1 MKCRTGIFAALFLML
16 LTAGAGAAE
25 SMWVNN
31 ITVGEHGLTWNY
43 TESYSGN
50 DAIIFR
56 VYIDGEFGNND
67 SFVNAWELL
76 NADKEIRKEFQ
87 SSIDK
92 EFDVRINNE
101 STGIQVIDIES
112 TLSPGAIG
120 RINSSDA
127 IVNKYNVSYR
137 WKDSIFNASRIW
149 FLGQSNSPVTII
161 LPQGIDVVNT
171 SGVNNLTKKINTHTE
186 LAGFFSKVSGDR
198 GEITI
203 NFIKNASVHIEPP
216 TNVTTVTNATGTE
229 TQPVKKVASTIQN
242 VTILAAGFVIIL
254 LIYVFKV
261 RKK

>member
-1 MKCRTGIFAALFLML
+1 MKCRMGIFAALVLVL

-25 SMWVNN
+25 SQWVNN
-31 ITVGEHGLTWNY
+31 ITVGEYNMTWDY
-43 TESYSGN
+43 TESFSGN
-50 DAIIFR
+50 DSIIFR
-56 VYIDGEFGNND
+56 AYIDSEFGNND

-92 EFDVRINNE
+92 EFDVRINSE
-101 STGIQVIDIES
+101 SAGIQVVDIES
-112 TLSPGAIG
+112 TLSPGIIG
-120 RINSSDA
+120 NIHSSDKV
-127 IVNKYNVSYR
+127 VNTYNVTYR
-137 WKDSIFNASRIW
+137 WKDSIFNASSIW

-161 LPQGIDVVNT
+161 LPPGIDVVNT
-171 SGVNNLTKKINTHTE
+171 SGINNLTKKINTHTE
-186 LAGFFSKVSGDR
+186 LAGFFSPVSGDK

-203 NFIKNASVHIEPP
+203 KFIKNTTSLAEPMV
-216 TNVTTVTNATGTE
+216 NVTNATGNV